1 MDIKQVKELADL
13 LDEYKLTSL
22 EVVDSKQTVKLQRKP
37 APIAAAG
44 FAPQAAALPAAPE
57 HQPDTAAPVV
67 DGHVITS
74 PLVGIFHHVE
84 GASFAEGSAVKTGDV
99 LCVVEA
105 MKLMNE
111 IRSDQNGTIAAVLVS
126 DGDMVEYGQ
135 PLFRIK

>member
-37 APIAAAG
+37 APIAVAG
-44 FAPQAAALPAAPE
+44 FAPQTATLPAAPE
-57 HQPDTAAPVV
+57 QPADTAPPAA
-67 DGHVITS
+67 DGHAVTS

-84 GASFAEGSAVKTGDV
+84 GHAFAEGSAVKAGDV
-99 LCVVEA
+99 LCVIEA

-111 IRSDQNGTIAAVLVS
+111 IRSDQDGTITAVLVS